1 MPTCAHGEAVQVN
14 VRSAA
19 AVSGAAGEPAGAAR
33 LRAAL
38 IP

>member
-1 MPTCAHGEAVQVN
+1 MGSGRTSQTHGLPAV
-14 VRSAA
+14 
-19 AVSGAAGEPAGAAR
+19 VSGVAGEPAGAAR